1 MKKKENKDKKEQKK
15 IIKVT
20 TNIFTIIQ
28 LLVMAF
34 VIYSIYLI
42 NGIETEIRYFIM
54 ILTLIVNIVF
64 IIILKRILRKNKL
77 IRYIIFIIISAILIG
92 VQGFL
97 GFFIFKT
104 YSSLDGLNKNKI
116 TYTSALVVLDE
127 KDYKIDNLKNLN
139 IGIINDTTSIDGY
152 VLGVKIIEEKKLN
165 DKNTII
171 EYEDFSTLMADLYD
185 ETLDAIIIS
194 SNYPSMFKSIDEY
207 EKIETET
214 KIIYE
219 KSKEYTKSEIADY
232 TGEEMVN
239 FNTSDKVDKPFTV
252 LVMGIDSAAKTLNK
266 NATGNGDA
274 LMLVTFNPKTLNATI
289 LSIPRDTYVPIA
301 CFANQ
306 KENKITHAAWNG
318 ESCMIKTIQNF
329 TGIKID
335 YYVKINFKGVTK
347 LVDALGGIE
356 VDVPIS
362 FCESNSNRSTKEEN
376 LICVKEGKQTLNG
389 EQALAL
395 ARHRKTLL
403 TGDLQRGVNQQLVVQ
418 GILNKAKTIRSTS
431 QALEILDTVSKN
443 MDTNFT
449 TKQMLSFYDILKSLI
464 LTSSE
469 NSNLINIQQLYLSG
483 SGQNIYDEGIGLVLY
498 NYIPNKSSLNQIVSV
513 MEQNLGLEKVKMI
526 KKMDF
531 DIEDK
536 FEMETIGTDNLS
548 ATSTYSLLPDF
559 EGKSES
565 YAINW
570 LNKNNISYKIIDKE
584 ITDNSYSDG
593 VVIKQSLP
601 ESKRIDLISGSITLT
616 IARKVDIPVVEEPT
630 IEDPND
636 GEITDTPAETP
647 ENQEN
652 TTPEEIPENQENT
665 TPENNETE

>member
-1 MKKKENKDKKEQKK
+1 MKYMKKKENKDKKEQKK

-77 IRYIIFIIISAILIG
+77 IRYIIFIIISAIIIG

-171 EYEDFSTLMADLYD
+171 EYEDFSTLMADLYN

-306 KENKITHAAWNG
+306 KENKIT
-318 ESCMIKTIQNF
+318 
-329 TGIKID
+329 
-335 YYVKINFKGVTK
+335 
-347 LVDALGGIE
+347 
-356 VDVPIS
+356 
-362 FCESNSNRSTKEEN
+362 
-376 LICVKEGKQTLNG
+376 
-389 EQALAL
+389 
-395 ARHRKTLL
+395 
-403 TGDLQRGVNQQLVVQ
+403 QRNP
-418 GILNKAKTIRSTS
+418 
-431 QALEILDTVSKN
+431 
-443 MDTNFT
+443 
-449 TKQMLSFYDILKSLI
+449 
-464 LTSSE
+464 
-469 NSNLINIQQLYLSG
+469 
-483 SGQNIYDEGIGLVLY
+483 GLR
-498 NYIPNKSSLNQIVSV
+498 
-513 MEQNLGLEKVKMI
+513 M
-526 KKMDF
+526 
-531 DIEDK
+531 
-536 FEMETIGTDNLS
+536 
-548 ATSTYSLLPDF
+548 
-559 EGKSES
+559 
-565 YAINW
+565 
-570 LNKNNISYKIIDKE
+570 
-584 ITDNSYSDG
+584 
-593 VVIKQSLP
+593 
-601 ESKRIDLISGSITLT
+601 
-616 IARKVDIPVVEEPT
+616 
-630 IEDPND
+630 
-636 GEITDTPAETP
+636 
-647 ENQEN
+647 
-652 TTPEEIPENQENT
+652 
-665 TPENNETE
+665 